1 MRKLLILFLLLF
13 VIAGCTKKYTKPPEE
28 AAAAPE
34 GTVSEEVMEPEEEFI
49 EPEEEFI
56 EEDAIVEEE
65 EPEEPALSPEEEAKL
80 IFKDVLFD
88 YDRYTIRP
96 DARPALD
103 AVASFLGNNLNL
115 NVVIEGHCDERGT
128 DEYNLA
134 LGEKRSRATKDY
146 LVSLGVSPLRMIIIT
161 YGEEKPLCTEK
172 DDVCWQQN
180 RRAHFAIVR
189 E

>member
-1 MRKLLILFLLLF
+1 MKKALVIFLLIF
-13 VIAGCTKKYTKPPEE
+13 IAGCAKKYTKAPEEPAAPPEE
-28 AAAAPE
+28 RAI
-34 GTVSEEVMEPEEEFI
+34 EEVA

-56 EEDAIVEEE
+56 EEVYIPEEE
-65 EPEEPALSPEEEAKL
+65 EPEETVLSLEEEAKL

-88 YDRYTIRP
+88 YDRYTIKP
-96 DARPALD
+96 DARPVLD
-103 AVASFLGNNLNL
+103 AVASFLGNNSNL

-134 LGEKRSRATKDY
+134 LGEKRARATKEY

-161 YGEEKPLCTEK
+161 YGEEKPLCKEK
-172 DDVCWQQN
+172 DEACWQQN